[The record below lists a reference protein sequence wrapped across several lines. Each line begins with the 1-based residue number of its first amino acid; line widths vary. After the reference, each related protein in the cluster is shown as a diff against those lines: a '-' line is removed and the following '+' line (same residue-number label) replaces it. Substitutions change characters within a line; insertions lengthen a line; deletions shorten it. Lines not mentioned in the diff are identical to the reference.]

1 MALSRI
7 TVLISGRGSNL
18 AALIDHARAGNVAGA
33 VTHVVSNRPD
43 AGGLA
48 LARDA
53 GIATSVVD
61 HLAQGSRDA
70 FDDALTAAVEA
81 TEPDLIVLAGFMR
94 VLRADFVR
102 RHSGRII
109 NVHPS
114 LLPLYPGLHTH
125 RRALADGVRIHGCS
139 VHYVTPDIDVGPII
153 AQGAVPVLAG
163 DDEATLA
170 ARVLEV
176 EHRLLPAAVE
186 WHCAG
191 RLVVEDGCVRVR
203 DDAAT
208 DGERA
213 LLVPFPR

>member
-153 AQGAVPVLAG
+153 AQGAVAVLAG

-176 EHRLLPAAVE
+176 EHRLLPAVVE

-203 DDAAT
+203 DDAAA
-208 DGERA
+208 DGKRA
-213 LLVPFPR
+213 LLVPLLR